1 MEDLYSMAIITKNKF
16 KREITIPSGRYCINN
31 KKDIDGELINLNIP
45 DIISAMSHIEIELYE
60 DNYCV
65 SLVTYENQLVTEEI
79 RYNSSYFYQGKCL
92 FAIKKQ
98 KEKWNNNILTENK
111 SRSQVAINHMRNN
124 IIFKYTMLSLI
135 LVICFI
141 YWFNSKIINEK
152 KSDYDDIIK
161 RYNQSSEYI
170 TRGNDILI
178 FTTDNDMIDYV
189 KKELPDYNIHQLD
202 KNTLKIN
209 KNDIITIS
217 ELNNKKQIIHIKYE
231 RKNINNDM
239 LNIPEIFI
247 GSIII
252 KSFSFGDIVGLI
264 NNRFEHKLIRY
275 YIESSN
281 NNIIIY
287 SEKRRPE
294 ETNKSIHDINAEIF
308 SSPGN
313 TLVQHREIS
322 NKERHPGV
330 YGTDNYHLLS
340 DNHIKFIS
348 DNK

>member
-1 MEDLYSMAIITKNKF
+1 MHNLYSMAIITKNKF

-111 SRSQVAINHMRNN
+111 SRSQIAINHMRNN

-135 LVICFI
+135 LVICFT

-152 KSDYDDIIK
+152 KADYDDIIK

-189 KKELPDYNIHQLD
+189 KKELPDYNIHQLN
-202 KNTLKIN
+202 KNTLKTN
-209 KNDIITIS
+209 KNDIITMS
-217 ELNNKKQIIHIKYE
+217 EINNKKQIIHIRYE
-231 RKNINNDM
+231 TKNAHHDIS
-239 LNIPEIFI
+239 NIPEIFR
-247 GSIII
+247 GDVII
-252 KSFSFGDIVGLI
+252 KSLSFSDIIKLI
-264 NNRFEHKLIRY
+264 NNRLEHKLIRY
-275 YIESSN
+275 FVEISN

-287 SEKRRPE
+287 TEKRRSE
-294 ETNKSIHDINAEIF
+294 KTNEAIRDINAAIF

-313 TLVQHREIS
+313 TLILHREIS
-322 NKERHPGV
+322 DNERHPGV